1 VSVTFFE
8 HNIPNHI
15 PADVSLC
22 LFRVLEEAV
31 TNVTRHSGAHEASVT
46 LDFDGQIS
54 LRVLDKGRGMGNAG
68 RLGLGLVSMR
78 ERIEALGGTLAIT
91 SRPGRGTFLHARVP
105 LPDVSIEARQSAET
119 A

>member
-1 VSVTFFE
+1 
-8 HNIPNHI
+8 
-15 PADVSLC
+15 
-22 LFRVLEEAV
+22 
-31 TNVTRHSGAHEASVT
+31 
-46 LDFDGQIS
+46 
-54 LRVLDKGRGMGNAG
+54 MGNAG